1 LQLKNF
7 LSLFI
12 TALVALP
19 LAHAQATFGDV
30 VRLGTTPS
38 DIVLDESRTRLYL
51 VNSSANSVQVWDYT
65 QQTMLG
71 SITVGTRPLGAA
83 MSMDNSLLYVT
94 NHDSST
100 LSVISLAAGYGA
112 VTNTVA
118 LPAQPE
124 GVAVGLDG
132 RAVISTDGSSTAST
146 VNTLLIF
153 DGTQAVSQQVLAV
166 PFPPAAVTPPSLNSP
181 TFPKPTT
188 QFNGKLQTTPD
199 GRYII
204 GVSSITNN
212 TATVVYQY
220 EVDSGTILQ
229 SRTVTGQSSI
239 MAMAPD
245 GASFMAGFTLY
256 GTASLNVIAQQ
267 STANAPFQMTGT
279 FSTVANVGGSAFT
292 ADGKTL
298 YSAFNNTSTTQPP
311 LLLVSDPHTLAIS
324 LGIYLPESVLSKIV
338 ITADGTQAWAL
349 SSSGMIHLPLGNLY
363 TYPILMPQ
371 STTVFLA
378 QDNCNPGVAQGT
390 LNINNIGGGTLTFA
404 VPQTLATAIVA
415 TASSGL
421 APSTITFTMDPGRS
435 SVVRTAGTN
444 LYTGG
449 GGTTAT
455 ATNTGTALAVNLIS
469 PNAIN
474 VPNTIQVYMNFRDS
488 TQRGQIYPVPVVPN
502 PAPAVPELAAQGL
515 QDIVLDPARNLIYIT
530 NAGYNR
536 IEVFDTVN
544 RVFLTPITVG
554 QLPHQ
559 MAMGLDG
566 NTLYVANTG
575 GESISIVDLTQQLVT
590 GSITFPP
597 IPRLGDA
604 TVNSVQTMAM
614 GLSGLQFVM
623 LQPTTATQ
631 TTISGTLWE
640 VIGNNAVPRTGTT
653 VTGVTAAGAQTPL
666 STANEASMIASA
678 DGTSILLL
686 GGTGTTYLYNALTDS
701 YTTSANVFGGGTIFG
716 YYGPV
721 GAASDANF
729 LLADGLV
736 MNNSLTAIGGAT
748 QPGAVSMTPPGMGG
762 IGGVTVSSTGLRN
775 VASVA
780 PIDENDFARLT
791 TPVRT
796 NLTTTI
802 TDDTHTTLQVVNVLT
817 GAITATFRVPENPPV
832 SVFGTTRQPMP
843 PRQMVVDSQGTAYAI
858 TLSGL
863 SVIPLTPSSA
873 GTTPALSSSQP
884 IINSVDG
891 TTNFQPG
898 SFVTINGSSLASPA
912 IANALPAPTVLGG
925 SCVVMNDVAIPL
937 LQTAS
942 GQIAG
947 QIPSTMR
954 PGEVVMQVRSLA
966 TAQTSSPVVVTVHTP

>member
-1 LQLKNF
+1 LF
-7 LSLFI
+7 VASL
-12 TALVALP
+12 VGG
-19 LAHAQATFGDV
+19 LAQAQATFGDV

-38 DIVLDESRTRLYL
+38 DIVLDESRSRVYL
-51 VNSSANSVQVWDYT
+51 INSAANTVQVWDYS
-65 QQTMLG
+65 QQTLLG
-71 SITVGTRPLGAA
+71 SITVGARPLGAA
-83 MSMDNSLLYVT
+83 MSMDNEYLYVT
-94 NHDSST
+94 NHDSSS
-100 LSVISLAAGYGA
+100 LSVISLAQGFGA
-112 VTNTVA
+112 VISTVA

-124 GVAVGLDG
+124 GVAVGADG
-132 RAVISTDGSSTAST
+132 RAVISTDGSSTTST

-153 DGTQAVSQQVLAV
+153 DGTQSPAQQVLAV
-166 PFPPAAVTPPSLNSP
+166 QFPPAPVTPPSLNAP
-181 TFPKPTT
+181 AFPRPTT

-199 GRYII
+199 GKYII

-212 TATVVYQY
+212 SATVVYQY

-267 STANAPFQMTGT
+267 NIANAPFPMTGA
-279 FSTVANVGGSAFT
+279 FSTTTNLGGSVFT

-298 YSAFNNTSTTQPP
+298 YSAFNNSTTATTSSST
-311 LLLVSDPHTLAIS
+311 LLVSDPHTLAIT
-324 LGIYLPESVLSKIV
+324 LGINLPESVLSKIV

-404 VPQTLATAIVA
+404 VPQSLATAIVA

-444 LYTGG
+444 LYTGAG
-449 GGTTAT
+449 IGTV
-455 ATNTGTALAVNLIS
+455 ATNTGTALAVNLTS

-474 VPNTIQVYMNFRDS
+474 IPNTVRVFMNFRDS
-488 TQRGQIYPVPVVPN
+488 TQRGQIYPVPTVPN
-502 PAPAVPELAAQGL
+502 SATEGL
-515 QDIVLDPARNLIYIT
+515 QDIVLDQTRNLVYIT
-530 NAGYNR
+530 NSGYNR
-536 IEVFDTVN
+536 IEVFDIIN

-575 GESISIVDLTQQLVT
+575 GESISIIDLTQQIVT

-597 IPRLGDA
+597 IPRLGNA
-604 TVNSVQTMAM
+604 NVNSVHTMAM

-623 LQPTTATQ
+623 LQPTTPTQ

-666 STANEASMIASA
+666 STANQSSMIASA
-678 DGTSILLL
+678 DGSSILLL
-686 GGTGTTYLYNALTDS
+686 GGTGTAYLYNALTDS
-701 YTTSANVFGGGTIFG
+701 YATSANEFGGSNILG
-716 YYGPV
+716 YYGPL

-736 MNNSLTAIGGAT
+736 MNNSLTPIGGNT
-748 QPGAVSMTPPGMGG
+748 EPGSVTFVPPTPGGGGG
-762 IGGVTVSSTGLRN
+762 ITVSSTGSRN
-775 VASVA
+775 VAAVA
-780 PIDENDFARLT
+780 AVDENDFARLT

-802 TDDTHTTLQVVNVLT
+802 TGDTHTTLEVVNVLT
-817 GAITATFRVPENPPV
+817 GATTSTFRVPENPPV
-832 SVFGTTRQPMP
+832 SVFGNVRQSTP

-863 SVIPLTPSSA
+863 SVIPLTPSTA
-873 GTTPALSSSQP
+873 ATTPTLATTQP
-884 IINSVDG
+884 IVNSVDG
-891 TTNFQPG
+891 TTIFKPG
-898 SFVTINGSSLASPA
+898 SFVTINGSNLASAA

-937 LQTAS
+937 LQTAG

-966 TAQTSSPVVVTVHTP
+966 TAQNSSPVVVTIHTP

>member
-1 LQLKNF
+1 MKYF
-7 LSLFI
+7 LPLFL
-12 TALVALP
+12 ASFP

-38 DIVLDESRTRLYL
+38 DIVLDESRTRVYL
-51 VNSSANSVQVWDYT
+51 VNSSANAVQVWDYS
-65 QQTMLG
+65 QQTLLG
-71 SITVGTRPLGAA
+71 SIAVGTRPLGAA
-83 MSMDNSLLYVT
+83 MSMDNQFLYVT

-100 LSVISLAAGYGA
+100 LSVISLAQGFGA
-112 VTNTVA
+112 VINTVA

-132 RAVISTDGSSTAST
+132 RAVICTDGSSTTGT

-153 DGTQAVSQQVLAV
+153 DGTQAASQQVLAV
-166 PFPPAAVTPPSLNSP
+166 QFPPAAVTPPSLSAP
-181 TFPKPTT
+181 AFPKPAT
-188 QFNGKLQTTPD
+188 QFNGKLQATPD
-199 GRYII
+199 GKYII
-204 GVSSITNN
+204 GVSAITNA

-256 GTASLNVIAQQ
+256 GTANLNVIAQQ
-267 STANAPFQMTGT
+267 NVANAPFPITSGT
-279 FSTVANVGGSAFT
+279 STTTNPFSTATNLGGSVFT
-292 ADGKTL
+292 SDGKTL
-298 YSAFNNTSTTQPP
+298 YSAFNNSTTTTVTAST
-311 LLLVSDPHTLAIS
+311 LLVSDPHTLAIT
-324 LGIYLPESVLSKIV
+324 LGINLPESVLSKIV
-338 ITADGTQAWAL
+338 ITADGSQAWAL

-390 LNINNIGGGTLTFA
+390 LNINNIGGGTLTYA
-404 VPQTLATAIVA
+404 VPQGLQTAIVA

-435 SVVRTAGTN
+435 SVVRTPGTN
-444 LYTGG
+444 LYTGASA
-449 GGTTAT
+449 TTAT
-455 ATNTGTALAVNLIS
+455 GTDSGTALAVTLSS
-469 PNAIN
+469 PDAIN
-474 VPNTIQVYMNFRDS
+474 IPNTIRVFMNFRDS
-488 TQRGQIYPVPVVPN
+488 TQRGQIYPVPTVPN
-502 PAPAVPELAAQGL
+502 SVTEGL
-515 QDIVLDPARNLIYIT
+515 QDIVLDQPRNLIYIT
-530 NAGYNR
+530 NSGYNR

-544 RVFLTPITVG
+544 RVFLNPITVG

-597 IPRLGDA
+597 IPRLGNA
-604 TVNSVQTMAM
+604 NVNSVHTMAM

-631 TTISGTLWE
+631 ITISGTLWE

-653 VTGVTAAGAQTPL
+653 VTGVSAAGAQTPL
-666 STANEASMIASA
+666 ATANQSSMIASA

-686 GGTGTTYLYNALTDS
+686 GGTGITYLYNALTDS
-701 YTTSANVFGGGTIFG
+701 YTTSANEFGGATIFG

-736 MNNSLTAIGGAT
+736 MNNSLTPIGGAT
-748 QPGAVSMTPPGMGG
+748 EPGMVTTTPPTPGG
-762 IGGVTVSSTGLRN
+762 GGGVSISSTGLRN

-802 TDDTHTTLQVVNVLT
+802 TADTHTTLEVVNVVT
-817 GAITATFRVPENPPV
+817 GAITSTFRVPENPPI
-832 SVFGTTRQPMP
+832 SVFGNTRQQMP

-863 SVIPLTPSSA
+863 SVIPLTPSTAATS
-873 GTTPALSSSQP
+873 PALALTQP

-891 TTNFQPG
+891 TTTFKPG
-898 SFVTINGSSLASPA
+898 SFVNINGSSLASPA

-925 SCVVMNDVAIPL
+925 SCVVMNNVAIPL
-937 LQTAS
+937 LQTAG
-942 GQIAG
+942 GQIAA

-966 TAQTSSPVVVTVHTP
+966 TAQSSSPVVVTIHTP

>member
-1 LQLKNF
+1 MFGQL
-7 LSLFI
+7 
-12 TALVALP
+12 AR
-19 LAHAQATFGDV
+19 AQATFGDV

-38 DIVLDESRTRLYL
+38 DIVLDESRSRLYL
-51 VNSSANSVQVWDYT
+51 VNSSANSVQVWDYNL
-65 QQTMLG
+65 QTLLG
-71 SITVGTRPLGAA
+71 SITVGTRPLAAA
-83 MSMDNSLLYVT
+83 MSMDNAYLYVT

-100 LSVISLAAGYGA
+100 LSVITLAPSGIGA
-112 VTNTVA
+112 VINTVA

-132 RAVISTDGSSTAST
+132 RAVISTDGSSTTST
-146 VNTLLIF
+146 LNTLLIF
-153 DGTQAVSQQVLAV
+153 DGTQAASQQVLAV
-166 PFPPAAVTPPSLNSP
+166 QFPPAAVTPPSLTAP
-181 TFPKPTT
+181 AFPKPTT

-199 GRYII
+199 GKYII
-204 GVSSITNN
+204 GVSAITNA

-256 GTASLNVIAQQ
+256 ATANLNVVAQQ
-267 STANAPFQMTGT
+267 NVANAPFPIGT
-279 FSTVANVGGSAFT
+279 STSAVTNPFSTTTNLGGSVFT
-292 ADGKTL
+292 SDGKTL
-298 YSAFNNTSTTQPP
+298 YSAFNNSSTTTVSAST
-311 LLLVSDPHTLAIS
+311 LLVSDPHTLAIS
-324 LGIYLPESVLSKIV
+324 LGINLPESVLSKIV

-390 LNINNIGGGTLTFA
+390 LNINNVGGGTLTFA
-404 VPQTLATAIVA
+404 VPQALTTAIVA
-415 TASSGL
+415 NTSSGL

-435 SVVRTAGTN
+435 SVVRTPGTN
-444 LYTGG
+444 LYTGA
-449 GGTTAT
+449 GTGTV
-455 ATNTGTALAVNLIS
+455 ATNEGTALAVNLTS

-474 VPNTIQVYMNFRDS
+474 IPNTIRVFMNYRDS
-488 TQRGQIYPVPVVPN
+488 TQRGQIYPVPATPYVP
-502 PAPAVPELAAQGL
+502 PTSTSPSQGL
-515 QDIVLDPARNLIYIT
+515 EDIVLDPVRNLIYIT

-575 GESISIVDLTQQLVT
+575 GESIAIVDLTQQLVT

-597 IPRLGDA
+597 IPRLGSAPVD
-604 TVNSVQTMAM
+604 TVQTMAM
-614 GLSGLQFVM
+614 GLNGLQFVL
-623 LQPTTATQ
+623 LQPTTPTQ
-631 TTISGTLWE
+631 TTISGSLWE
-640 VIGNNAVPRTGTT
+640 VIGNNAIPRTGTT
-653 VTGVTAAGAQTPL
+653 VTGVTAAGAQTAL
-666 STANEASMIASA
+666 STANQSSMIASA

-686 GGTGTTYLYNALTDS
+686 GGTGITYLYNALTDS
-701 YTTSANVFGGGTIFG
+701 YTTSANEFGGSTIFG

-736 MNNSLTAIGGAT
+736 MNDSLTAIGGAT
-748 QPGAVSMTPPGMGG
+748 EPGMTTMTPPGIGG
-762 IGGVTVSSTGLRN
+762 GGGGVTVSSTGLRN

-802 TDDTHTTLQVVNVLT
+802 TDDTHTTLQVVDVVT
-817 GAITATFRVPENPPV
+817 GAVTSTFRVPENPPF
-832 SVFGTTRQPMP
+832 SVFGTSRQVTP
-843 PRQMVVDSQGTAYAI
+843 PRQMVVDSQGIAYAI

-863 SVIPLTPSSA
+863 SVIPLAPASA
-873 GTTPALSSSQP
+873 ATTPALAAQP

-891 TTNFQPG
+891 TATFKPG
-898 SFVTINGSSLASPA
+898 SFVTINGTSLASA
-912 IANALPAPTVLGG
+912 AVANSLPAPTVLGG

-937 LQTAS
+937 LQTSS
-942 GQIAG
+942 GQIAA

-954 PGEVVMQVRSLA
+954 AGEVVMEVRSLA
-966 TAQTSSPVVVTVHTP
+966 TAQSSGPVIVTIHTP